1 MQNEHD
7 MKKSSKG
14 KFPWISYNG
23 ESVADSA
30 FCIEFLNKQCD
41 LDLNSWLSPEQR
53 AVALAFQR
61 LAEENLYW

>member
-1 MQNEHD
+1 MHD
-7 MKKSSKG
+7 RKKSTKG

-23 ESVADSA
+23 HRVADST
-30 FCIEFLNKQCD
+30 FCIEFLNKHRD
-41 LDLNSWLSPEQR
+41 VDLNSWLSPEQR